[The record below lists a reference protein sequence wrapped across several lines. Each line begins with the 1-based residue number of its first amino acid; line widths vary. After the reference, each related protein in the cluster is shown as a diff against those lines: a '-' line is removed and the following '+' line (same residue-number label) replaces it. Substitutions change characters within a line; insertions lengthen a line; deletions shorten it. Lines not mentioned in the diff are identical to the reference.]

1 MFVTDFSVK
10 RKKISNMFGLNTIS
24 WSRFLLYDFVIC
36 IIIDF
41 ILVLYTI
48 LSAKREGEK
57 STSEIRLRKSS
68 LTNMKQ

>member
-57 STSEIRLRKSS
+57 STSEIRLRRSS
-68 LTNMKQ
+68 LTNMRQ

>member
-24 WSRFLLYDFVIC
+24 WSQFLLYDFVIC

-57 STSEIRLRKSS
+57 STSEIRLRRSS
-68 LTNMKQ
+68 LTNMRQ

>member
-24 WSRFLLYDFVIC
+24 WSQFLLYDFVIC

-48 LSAKREGEK
+48 LSAKRDGEK
-57 STSEIRLRKSS
+57 STSEIRLRRSS
-68 LTNMKQ
+68 LTNIRQ

>member
-24 WSRFLLYDFVIC
+24 WSQFLLYDFVIC

-57 STSEIRLRKSS
+57 STSEIRLRRSS
-68 LTNMKQ
+68 LTNIRQ